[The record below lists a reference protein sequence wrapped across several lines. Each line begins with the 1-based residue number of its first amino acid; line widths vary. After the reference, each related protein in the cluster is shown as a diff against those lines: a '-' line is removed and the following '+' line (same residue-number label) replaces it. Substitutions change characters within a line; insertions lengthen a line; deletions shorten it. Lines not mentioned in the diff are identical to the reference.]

1 VRKCLRITSQPC
13 HNGMVPHLLSR
24 PNISKLVVGAIFFSF
39 LVAPQLSNAA
49 STPSSINPNGQ
60 GRLLIIGDSLSV
72 GTDYFGKLQSRIERL
87 AVWSMVSTDDKQ
99 GRKASLAAP
108 ILSKQLTPDTTA
120 IVIALGTNDMISR
133 TESWYPQYVIDLVMA
148 ETRGLPVLWVNTEF
162 SALGRRDW
170 VSRSVRFNKALVK
183 AQVRWPQLRIADWN
197 KSFTPKASSRF
208 ISDGVHLTVS
218 GYKTRASFMV
228 NALSTFGIQVV
239 DASTTTTSTTTT
251 STTSTTTIPPETTP

>member
-1 VRKCLRITSQPC
+1 
-13 HNGMVPHLLSR
+13 MLSR
-24 PNISKLVVGAIFFSF
+24 TKICQLLVVALCFSVF
-39 LVAPQLSNAA
+39 VTPQLSQAA
-49 STPSSINPNGQ
+49 STAFPINPNGQ

-87 AVWSMVSTDDKQ
+87 SIWTTVSIDDKE

-108 ILSKQLTPDTTA
+108 ILTKQLTPDTTA

-133 TESWYPQYVIDLVMA
+133 RESWYPQYVIDLVM
-148 ETRGLPVLWVNTEF
+148 EKTGGLPVLWVNTEF

-170 VSRSVRFNKALVK
+170 VSRSVRFNRALVN
-183 AQVRWPQLRIADWN
+183 AQARWPQLHIANWN

-208 ISDGVHLTVS
+208 IADGVHLTVS

-228 NALSTFGIQVV
+228 NALSTFGTQVV
-239 DASTTTTSTTTT
+239 DATTTTTT
-251 STTSTTTIPPETTP
+251 STTSTTPSTSTTTTTPPTPTP

>member
-1 VRKCLRITSQPC
+1 
-13 HNGMVPHLLSR
+13 MVSHLLSR
-24 PNISKLVVGAIFFSF
+24 TNLCKLLVGALSFSF
-39 LVAPQLSNAA
+39 FVAPQLSHAA
-49 STPSSINPNGQ
+49 SPPSPINPNGQ
-60 GRLLIIGDSLSV
+60 GRLLIIGDSLCV

-87 AVWSMVSTDDKQ
+87 AIWPTVSIDDKQ

-108 ILSKQLTPDTTA
+108 LLLKQLTPGTTA

-133 TESWYPQYVIDLVMA
+133 TESWYPQYVIDLVMTQA
-148 ETRGLPVLWVNTEF
+148 KGLPVLWVNTEF

-170 VSRSVRFNKALVK
+170 ISRSVRFNKALMK

-228 NALSTFGIQVV
+228 NALSTFGMQVI

-251 STTSTTTIPPETTP
+251 TTTTSTTTIPPETTP

>member
-1 VRKCLRITSQPC
+1 
-13 HNGMVPHLLSR
+13 MLSR
-24 PNISKLVVGAIFFSF
+24 TKICQSLVVALCFSVF
-39 LVAPQLSNAA
+39 VVPQLSHAA
-49 STPSSINPNGQ
+49 STPSLINPNGQ
-60 GRLLIIGDSLSV
+60 DHLLIIGDSLSV

-87 AVWSMVSTDDKQ
+87 SIWTTVSIDDKE

-108 ILSKQLTPDTTA
+108 ILKKQLTSDTTA

-133 TESWYPQYVIDLVMA
+133 RESWYPAYVIDLVM
-148 ETRGLPVLWVNTEF
+148 EKTRGLPVLWVNTEF

-170 VSRSVRFNKALVK
+170 VSRSVRFNRALVN
-183 AQVRWPQLRIADWN
+183 AQVRWPQLHIANWN

-208 ISDGVHLTVS
+208 IADGVHLTVS

-228 NALSTFGIQVV
+228 KALSTFGTQVV

-251 STTSTTTIPPETTP
+251 TPTTSTTTTIPPAPTP

>member
-1 VRKCLRITSQPC
+1 
-13 HNGMVPHLLSR
+13 MLSR
-24 PNISKLVVGAIFFSF
+24 TKICQLLVVALCFSVF
-39 LVAPQLSNAA
+39 VVPQLSQAA
-49 STPSSINPNGQ
+49 STPSLINPNGQ

-87 AVWSMVSTDDKQ
+87 SVWTTVSIDDKE

-108 ILSKQLTPDTTA
+108 ILTKQLKSNTTA

-133 TESWYPQYVIDLVMA
+133 RESWYPAYVIELVM
-148 ETRGLPVLWVNTEF
+148 EKTRGLPVLWVNTEF

-170 VSRSVRFNKALVK
+170 VSRSVRFNRALVN
-183 AQVRWPQLRIADWN
+183 AQVRWPQLHIANWN

-208 ISDGVHLTVS
+208 IADGVHLTVS

-228 NALSTFGIQVV
+228 KALSTFGTQVV

-251 STTSTTTIPPETTP
+251 TPTTSTTTTIPPAPTP

>member
-1 VRKCLRITSQPC
+1 
-13 HNGMVPHLLSR
+13 MLSR
-24 PNISKLVVGAIFFSF
+24 TKICQSLVVALCFSV
-39 LVAPQLSNAA
+39 LVAPQLSQAA
-49 STPSSINPNGQ
+49 SKLSLINPNGQ

-87 AVWSMVSTDDKQ
+87 SIWTTVSIDDKE

-108 ILSKQLTPDTTA
+108 ILTKQLTPDTTA

-133 TESWYPQYVIDLVMA
+133 RESWYPAYVIDLVM
-148 ETRGLPVLWVNTEF
+148 EQTGGLPVLWVNTEF

-170 VSRSVRFNKALVK
+170 VSRSVRFNKALVN
-183 AQVRWPQLRIADWN
+183 AQVRWPQLHIANWN

-208 ISDGVHLTVS
+208 IADGVHLTVS

-228 NALSTFGIQVV
+228 KALSTFGTQVV
-239 DASTTTTSTTTT
+239 DATTTTTSTTTT
-251 STTSTTTIPPETTP
+251 TPTTSTTTTTTPPAPTP